1 MELDIVV
8 VVSAIELDEVPASP
22 GRVLVVKL
30 RFLTTTNKQA
40 GVKKTRTF
48 RVSESR

>member
-30 RFLTTTNKQA
+30 RFLTTN
-40 GVKKTRTF
+40 RSNI